1 MRVSPLRI
9 MLIALVVLAGLPAA
23 ASASG
28 QDVISDCSDNEQIDG
43 DYTQEEYNQGLDELP
58 ADIDGYSPCRDVISR
73 ARDAA
78 AAGGGSGRSGPRGGL
93 AASGGNAGA
102 DFGGIGGS
110 FFGGSDSA
118 ALPGTPGGPP
128 STGDSLENALADVP
142 EAERDLL
149 DQARG
154 GDETGS
160 VLDGAAVRP
169 DVAGR
174 APDLASV
181 STLPT
186 PVLVL
191 LVLVAGALCA
201 LSGTLVRR
209 RVRTHRGA

>member
-1 MRVSPLRI
+1 
-9 MLIALVVLAGLPAA
+9 MLLALVVLAVVPAA
-23 ASASG
+23 ASAGG
-28 QDVISDCSDNEQIDG
+28 QDVINDCSDNEQIDG
-43 DYTQEEYNQGLDELP
+43 DYSQEEYNQGLDNLP
-58 ADIDGYSPCRDVISR
+58 ADIDGYSPCRDIIAR
-73 ARDAA
+73 ARDDA
-78 AAGGGSGRSGPRGGL
+78 AAGGGGGTGGGRSGPRGGL

-128 STGDSLENALADVP
+128 STGDPLENALADVP
-142 EAERDLL
+142 ETERDLL

-169 DVAGR
+169 EVAGR

-181 STLPT
+181 SSLPT

-209 RVRTHRGA
+209 RVRTHRAA

>member
-1 MRVSPLRI
+1 
-9 MLIALVVLAGLPAA
+9 MLLALVVLAVVPAA

-28 QDVISDCSDNEQIDG
+28 QDVINDCSDNEQIDG
-43 DYTQEEYNQGLDELP
+43 DYTQAEYNQALDQLP
-58 ADIDGYSPCRDVISR
+58 ADIDGYSPCRDVITR

-78 AAGGGSGRSGPRGGL
+78 AAGGGGGRRGGL
-93 AASGGNAGA
+93 PASGGDAGA
-102 DFGGIGGS
+102 DFGGVGAS
-110 FFGGSDSA
+110 FFGGSNSA
-118 ALPGTPGGPP
+118 VLPGTPGGPP
-128 STGDSLENALADVP
+128 STGDVLENALADVGEP
-142 EAERDLL
+142 ERELL

-154 GDETGS
+154 GGETGS
-160 VLDGAAVRP
+160 VLDGATVRP
-169 DVAGR
+169 EIAGR

-201 LSGTLVRR
+201 LSGTLARR

>member
-1 MRVSPLRI
+1 
-9 MLIALVVLAGLPAA
+9 MLLALVVLAVVPAA

-28 QDVISDCSDNEQIDG
+28 QDVINDCSDNEQIDG
-43 DYTQEEYNQGLDELP
+43 DYSQGDYNQALDELP
-58 ADIDGYSPCRDVISR
+58 ADIDGYSPCRDVITR
-73 ARDAA
+73 ARDD
-78 AAGGGSGRSGPRGGL
+78 AAGGGGGAGGSGSRGGL
-93 AASGGNAGA
+93 AASGG
-102 DFGGIGGS
+102 DGGIGDS

-128 STGDSLENALADVP
+128 STGDALENALADVP
-142 EAERDLL
+142 EAERELL

-154 GDETGS
+154 GEDSGS

-169 DVAGR
+169 EVAGR
-174 APDLASV
+174 APELASV

-201 LSGTLVRR
+201 LSATLVRR
-209 RVRTHRGA
+209 RVRTDRGA

>member
-1 MRVSPLRI
+1 MRLSPLHI
-9 MLIALVVLAGLPAA
+9 VLLALMVLAVLPAA

-28 QDVISDCSDNEQIDG
+28 QDVINDCSDNEQIDG
-43 DYTQEEYNQGLDELP
+43 DYSQKEYNQGLDELP
-58 ADIDGYSPCRDVISR
+58 ADIDGYSPCRDIITR

-78 AAGGGSGRSGPRGGL
+78 AGGGGSGPRGGL
-93 AASGGNAGA
+93 PASGGNAGA

-128 STGDSLENALADVP
+128 STGDVLENALADVGEP
-142 EAERDLL
+142 ERDLL

-154 GDETGS
+154 GGETGS
-160 VLDGAAVRP
+160 VLDG
-169 DVAGR
+169 AGR

-191 LVLVAGALCA
+191 LVLVVGALCA

>member
-1 MRVSPLRI
+1 MRLSPLRI
-9 MLIALVVLAGLPAA
+9 VLLTLMVLAVLPAA

-28 QDVISDCSDNEQIDG
+28 QDVINDCSDNEQIDG
-43 DYTQEEYNQGLDELP
+43 DYSQEEYNQGLDELP
-58 ADIDGYSPCRDVISR
+58 ADIDGYSPCRDIITR

-78 AAGGGSGRSGPRGGL
+78 AGGGRSGPRGGL
-93 AASGGNAGA
+93 PASGGNAGA

-110 FFGGSDSA
+110 FFGGSGSA

-128 STGDSLENALADVP
+128 STGDVLENALADVGEP
-142 EAERDLL
+142 ERDLL

-186 PVLVL
+186 SVLVL
-191 LVLVAGALCA
+191 LVLVASALCA

>member
-1 MRVSPLRI
+1 
-9 MLIALVVLAGLPAA
+9 MLLALVVLAVLPAA

-28 QDVISDCSDNEQIDG
+28 QGVIDDCSDNEQIDG
-43 DYTQEEYNQGLDELP
+43 DYSQGDYNQALDELP
-58 ADIDGYSPCRDVISR
+58 ADIDGYSPCRDVITR
-73 ARDAA
+73 ARDD
-78 AAGGGSGRSGPRGGL
+78 AAGGGAGGSGSRGGL
-93 AASGGNAGA
+93 AASGG
-102 DFGGIGGS
+102 DGGIGDS

-128 STGDSLENALADVP
+128 STGDALENALADVP
-142 EAERDLL
+142 EAERELL

-154 GDETGS
+154 GEDSGS

-174 APDLASV
+174 APQLASV
-181 STLPT
+181 ATLPT

-201 LSGTLVRR
+201 LSATLVRR
-209 RVRTHRGA
+209 RVRTDRGA

>member
-1 MRVSPLRI
+1 MRLNALRI
-9 MLIALVVLAGLPAA
+9 TLLTLMVLVIVPAA

-28 QDVISDCSDNEQIDG
+28 QDVINDCSDNEQIDG
-43 DYTQEEYNQGLDELP
+43 DYSQGDYNEALDELP

-78 AAGGGSGRSGPRGGL
+78 AGGGGGSGPRGGL

-102 DFGGIGGS
+102 EFGGVGDS

-142 EAERDLL
+142 EAERELL
-149 DQARG
+149 EQARG
-154 GDETGS
+154 GDTGS
-160 VLDGAAVRP
+160 ILDGAAVRP

-201 LSGTLVRR
+201 LSATLVRR

>member
-1 MRVSPLRI
+1 MRLSSLRI
-9 MLIALVVLAGLPAA
+9 VLLALVVLAVLPAA

-28 QDVISDCSDNEQIDG
+28 QEVIDDCSDNEQIDG
-43 DYTQEEYNQGLDELP
+43 DYTQKEYNQALDELP

-73 ARDAA
+73 ARDDAA
-78 AAGGGSGRSGPRGGL
+78 GGGGSGRRGGL
-93 AASGGNAGA
+93 SGSGGDAGA
-102 DFGGIGGS
+102 GFGGVGDS

-118 ALPGTPGGPP
+118 VLPGTPGGPP
-128 STGDSLENALADVP
+128 STGDPLENALADVGAP
-142 EAERDLL
+142 ERELL
-149 DQARG
+149 EQARG
-154 GDETGS
+154 GDTGS
-160 VLDGAAVRP
+160 GLDGASVRP
-169 DVAGR
+169 EVAGR

-181 STLPT
+181 SSLPT

>member
-1 MRVSPLRI
+1 MRLSPLGI
-9 MLIALVVLAGLPAA
+9 VLLALAVLTVLPAA
-23 ASASG
+23 ALADG
-28 QDVISDCSDNEQIDG
+28 QAVINDCSDNEQIDG
-43 DYTQEEYNQGLDELP
+43 DYTQKEYNQALDELP
-58 ADIDGYSPCRDVISR
+58 ADVDGYSPCRDVITR
-73 ARDAA
+73 ARDDAA
-78 AAGGGSGRSGPRGGL
+78 SGGGDKGPRGGL

-128 STGDSLENALADVP
+128 NTGDALQNALADVP
-142 EAERDLL
+142 QSELELLEEAR
-149 DQARG
+149 A

-169 DVAGR
+169 EVAGR

-181 STLPT
+181 SSLPT
-186 PVLVL
+186 PVLVR
-191 LVLVAGALCA
+191 LVLGGGALCA

>member
-1 MRVSPLRI
+1 MRLSPLRI
-9 MLIALVVLAGLPAA
+9 MLLALVVLTVLPAA

-28 QDVISDCSDNEQIDG
+28 QDVINDCSDNEQIDG
-43 DYTQEEYNQGLDELP
+43 DYTQKEYNQGLDELP
-58 ADIDGYSPCRDVISR
+58 ADIDGYSPCRDIISR
-73 ARDAA
+73 ARDD
-78 AAGGGSGRSGPRGGL
+78 AAGGGGGGPRGGL
-93 AASGGNAGA
+93 PASGGNAGA

-118 ALPGTPGGPP
+118 ALPGAPGGPP
-128 STGDSLENALADVP
+128 STGDPLANALADVP
-142 EAERDLL
+142 ENERDLL

-154 GDETGS
+154 GGETGS
-160 VLDGAAVRP
+160 VLDG
-169 DVAGR
+169 AGR

>member
-1 MRVSPLRI
+1 MRPSPLRI
-9 MLIALVVLAGLPAA
+9 MLLALVVLAVVPAA

-28 QDVISDCSDNEQIDG
+28 QEVINDCSDNEQIDG
-43 DYTQEEYNQGLDELP
+43 DYSQGDYNQALDELP
-58 ADIDGYSPCRDVISR
+58 ADIDGYSPCRDVITR
-73 ARDAA
+73 ARDD
-78 AAGGGSGRSGPRGGL
+78 AAGGGGGAGGSGSRGGL
-93 AASGGNAGA
+93 AASGG
-102 DFGGIGGS
+102 DGGIGDS

-128 STGDSLENALADVP
+128 STGDALENALADVP
-142 EAERDLL
+142 EAERELL

-154 GDETGS
+154 GEDSGS

-169 DVAGR
+169 EVAGR
-174 APDLASV
+174 APELASV

-201 LSGTLVRR
+201 LSATLVRR
-209 RVRTHRGA
+209 RVRTDRGA

>member
-1 MRVSPLRI
+1 MRLSPLHI
-9 MLIALVVLAGLPAA
+9 VLLTLMVLAVLPAA

-28 QDVISDCSDNEQIDG
+28 QDVINDCSDNEQIDG
-43 DYTQEEYNQGLDELP
+43 DYTQAEYNQALDQLP
-58 ADIDGYSPCRDVISR
+58 ADIDGYSPCRDVITR

-78 AAGGGSGRSGPRGGL
+78 AAGGGGGRRGGL
-93 AASGGNAGA
+93 PASGGDAGA
-102 DFGGIGGS
+102 DFGGVGAS
-110 FFGGSDSA
+110 FFGGSNSA
-118 ALPGTPGGPP
+118 VLPGTPGGPP
-128 STGDSLENALADVP
+128 STGDVLENALADVGEP
-142 EAERDLL
+142 ERELL

-154 GDETGS
+154 GGETGS
-160 VLDGAAVRP
+160 VLDG
-169 DVAGR
+169 AGR

-201 LSGTLVRR
+201 LSGTLARR

>member
-1 MRVSPLRI
+1 
-9 MLIALVVLAGLPAA
+9 MLLALVVLAVVPAA

-28 QDVISDCSDNEQIDG
+28 QEVINDCSDNEQIDG
-43 DYTQEEYNQGLDELP
+43 DYSQGDYNQALDELP
-58 ADIDGYSPCRDVISR
+58 ADIDGYSPCRDVITR
-73 ARDAA
+73 ARDDA
-78 AAGGGSGRSGPRGGL
+78 AAGGGGDRSGPRGGL

-102 DFGGIGGS
+102 DFGGLGGS

-128 STGDSLENALADVP
+128 STGDTLENALADVP
-142 EAERDLL
+142 EIERELL
-149 DQARG
+149 EQARG
-154 GDETGS
+154 GGDTGS

-169 DVAGR
+169 EVAGR
-174 APDLASV
+174 APDLASI

>member
-1 MRVSPLRI
+1 MRLSPLRI
-9 MLIALVVLAGLPAA
+9 MLLALVVLAVLPAA

-28 QDVISDCSDNEQIDG
+28 QGVIDDCSDNEQIDG
-43 DYTQEEYNQGLDELP
+43 DYSQGDYNQALDELP
-58 ADIDGYSPCRDVISR
+58 ADIDGYSPCRDVITR
-73 ARDAA
+73 ARDD
-78 AAGGGSGRSGPRGGL
+78 AAGGGAGGSGSRGGL
-93 AASGGNAGA
+93 AASGG
-102 DFGGIGGS
+102 DGGIGDS

-128 STGDSLENALADVP
+128 STGDALENALADVP
-142 EAERDLL
+142 EAERELL

-154 GDETGS
+154 GEDSGS

-174 APDLASV
+174 APQLASV

-201 LSGTLVRR
+201 LSATLVRR
-209 RVRTHRGA
+209 RVRTDRGA

>member
-1 MRVSPLRI
+1 
-9 MLIALVVLAGLPAA
+9 MLLALVVLAVVPAA

-28 QDVISDCSDNEQIDG
+28 QRVIDDCSDNEQIDG
-43 DYTQEEYNQGLDELP
+43 DYSQGDYNQALDELP
-58 ADIDGYSPCRDVISR
+58 ADIDGYSPCRDVITR
-73 ARDAA
+73 ARDDA
-78 AAGGGSGRSGPRGGL
+78 AAGGGRSGGRGGPRGGL

-102 DFGGIGGS
+102 DFGGLGGS

-142 EAERDLL
+142 EAERELL
-149 DQARG
+149 EQARG
-154 GDETGS
+154 GGDSGS

-169 DVAGR
+169 EVAGR

-201 LSGTLVRR
+201 LSATLVRR
-209 RVRTHRGA
+209 RVRTDSGA